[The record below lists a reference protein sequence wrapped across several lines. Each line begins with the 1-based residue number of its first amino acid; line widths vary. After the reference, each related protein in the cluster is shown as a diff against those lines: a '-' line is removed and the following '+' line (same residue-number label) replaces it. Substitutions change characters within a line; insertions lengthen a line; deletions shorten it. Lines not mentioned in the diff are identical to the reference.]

1 MGLVRSDVGTPR
13 QLMTRAASV
22 AAIFPGQGSHRVGM
36 GRELYQAS
44 AAAKAVLDAADLAVP
59 GLLELMWDGPD
70 TTLQLT
76 ENQQPA
82 LVAVGAAAY
91 AAYLE
96 RGGRPAV
103 IGAGH
108 SLGEYTA
115 HVAAGSLTIEDAVRL
130 VRARGLY
137 MQDAVPAGVGAMAAI
152 LKVETVVIEE
162 AIAAVNA
169 DPKMGGEL
177 VAIANLNA
185 PGQTV
190 ISGTSAGVE
199 LAVERL
205 KELGARAI
213 PLKVSAPFHCA
224 LMAPAAKRLS
234 ADLLAAEFAPPA
246 FDIVSNVTARALSM
260 PADAAGLLIQQ
271 VTSTVRWVECMR
283 FMAARADTGA
293 GVRFIEFGSG
303 EVLTNLARRILQEA
317 DAVALTDAA
326 TLEEVSDETRA

>member
-1 MGLVRSDVGTPR
+1 
-13 QLMTRAASV
+13 
-22 AAIFPGQGSHRVGM
+22 M
-36 GRELYQAS
+36 GRELYEAS
-44 AAAKAVLDAADLAVP
+44 AAAKAVLDAANRALP

-70 TTLQLT
+70 TALQLT

-82 LVAVGAAAY
+82 LVAAGAAAY

-96 RGGRPAV
+96 RGGAPAA

-115 HVAAGSLTIEDAVRL
+115 HVAAGSLTVEGAVRL
-130 VRARGLY
+130 VRARGRY
-137 MQDAVPAGVGAMAAI
+137 MQDAVPTGAGAMAAI
-152 LKVETVVIEE
+152 LKVEAAVIEE
-162 AIAAVNA
+162 TIAAVMA
-169 DPKMGGEL
+169 DSTTAGEL

-190 ISGTSAGVE
+190 ISGTTVGVE

-205 KELGARAI
+205 KQRGARAI

-224 LMAPAAKRLS
+224 LMAPAAERLS
-234 ADLLAAEFAPPA
+234 ADLQAAEFAAPA
-246 FDIVSNVTARALSM
+246 FAIVSNVTARAVPSV
-260 PADAAGLLIQQ
+260 ADAAGLLVQQ

-283 FMAARADTGA
+283 FMAVQADTGA

-303 EVLTNLARRILQEA
+303 EVLTNLARRILQDA

-326 TLEEVSDETRA
+326 TLEEVSDDTRP

>member
-1 MGLVRSDVGTPR
+1 
-13 QLMTRAASV
+13 MTVAASV
-22 AAIFPGQGSHRVGM
+22 AALFPGQGSQRVGM
-36 GRELYQAS
+36 GRELFDAS
-44 AAAKAVLDAADLAVP
+44 PAARAVLEAAEGALP
-59 GLLELMWDGPD
+59 GLLDLMWQGPD
-70 TTLQLT
+70 TALQLT

-91 AAYLE
+91 AAYRE

-115 HVAAGSLTIEDAVRL
+115 HVAAGSLAIEEAVKL
-130 VRARGLY
+130 VRARGQY
-137 MQDAVPAGVGAMAAI
+137 MQEAVPAGIGAMAAI
-152 LKVETVVIEE
+152 LKLETDKIEAVV
-162 AIAAVNA
+162 ADVNA
-169 DPKMGGEL
+169 SLAAPATDDEAGL

-190 ISGTSAGVE
+190 ISGTTAGVE
-199 LAVERL
+199 QAVERL

-224 LMAPAAKRLS
+224 LMAPAAER
-234 ADLLAAEFAPPA
+234 LAAHLSSARFSQPDFP
-246 FDIVSNVTARALSM
+246 IVSNVTASAVQETSDAPAL
-260 PADAAGLLIQQ
+260 LRQQ
-271 VTSTVRWVECMR
+271 VTATVRWVECMR
-283 FMAARADTGA
+283 YMAATADSGS

-303 EVLTNLARRILQEA
+303 EVLTNLARRIIQDV
-317 DAVALTDAA
+317 DAVALHDAA

>member
-1 MGLVRSDVGTPR
+1 MGIVSSDVGASDRLVT
-13 QLMTRAASV
+13 TAASV
-22 AAIFPGQGSHRVGM
+22 AAIFPGQGSQRVGM
-36 GRELYQAS
+36 GRELYEAS
-44 AAAKAVLDAADLAVP
+44 TAARAVLDSAESALP
-59 GLLELMWDGPD
+59 GLLELMWEGPD

-82 LVAVGAAAY
+82 LVAAGAAAY

-96 RGGRPAV
+96 RGGRSAV

-115 HVAAGSLTIEDAVRL
+115 HVAAGSLAIEDAVRL
-130 VRARGLY
+130 VRARGRY

-152 LKVETVVIEE
+152 LKVETSIIEGVLADVMATAE
-162 AIAAVNA
+162 AT
-169 DPKMGGEL
+169 GEL

-190 ISGTSAGVE
+190 ISGTTAGVE
-199 LAVERL
+199 LAAHRL

-224 LMAPAAKRLS
+224 LMGPAAQRLTVDLS
-234 ADLLAAEFAPPA
+234 ATAFGPAAFP
-246 FDIVSNVTARALSM
+246 IVSNVTATALLASS
-260 PADAAGLLIQQ
+260 DAAGLLIEQ
-271 VTSTVRWVECMR
+271 VTSAVRWVECMR
-283 FMAARADTGA
+283 YMAAAADAGA

-303 EVLTNLARRILQEA
+303 EVLTNLARRILQDA
-317 DAVALTDAA
+317 DAVALLDAA
-326 TLEEVSDETRA
+326 TLEEVSLDTSA